1 MYFTLKKITLYIALK
16 GAATKKLRLKIWGYS
31 LSEYLYVLARDGL
44 TLRHETYSIT
54 QQDGNFLEWEKN

>member
-1 MYFTLKKITLYIALK
+1 MYIALK

-44 TLRHETYSIT
+44 TLRHEAYSIT